1 MMRRT
6 GIVILAAGASRRL
19 GTPKQLVRFQQQ
31 SLLKR
36 ILRTAQHTAASPV
49 VVVLGAYA
57 DTILQ
62 DVQDSAATVVINHDW
77 ESGMGSSI
85 QTGVRELIRIGQNVS
100 DALILLCDQPFIT
113 PSLLEELISTH
124 HRQNKGITACTYGGA
139 TGTPVIFHQRYFPRL
154 LALNGQEGAKKII
167 LQHPED
173 LATVPFP
180 DGIIDIDTPNDLEQ
194 LR

>member
-1 MMRRT
+1 MRYT

-31 SLLKR
+31 SLLQR
-36 ILRTAQHTAASPV
+36 ILQTAQHTSARPI

-57 DTILQ
+57 STILP
-62 DVQDSAATVVINHDW
+62 DMQDSAVTVVINPDW

-85 QTGVRELIRIGQNVS
+85 QTGVRELTRIDEHVS
-100 DALILLCDQPFIT
+100 DLLILLCDQPFIT
-113 PSLLEELISTH
+113 PALLEDLINTH
-124 HRQNKGITACTYGGA
+124 YRQNKGITACAYAAT
-139 TGTPVIFHQRYFPRL
+139 TGTPVIFHKRYFSRL

-167 LQHPED
+167 IQHPED